1 MITIP
6 GQRLQHAL
14 MPSRL
19 FRRHIFE
26 ASILHSSE
34 AGRWW
39 DLVRICDSKTRR
51 YSTSFLEDFSVEAAD
66 LSDPRV
72 CPHCRSI
79 FRPTGLP
86 QVNDELDEYVT
97 PPFDLF
103 SQTKEQSWQ
112 QQRPSI

>member
-1 MITIP
+1 MIAQP
-6 GQRLQHAL
+6 GQKLRHVL

-19 FRRHIFE
+19 FRRHICE
-26 ASILHSSE
+26 ASILHSSQ

-39 DLVRICDSKTRR
+39 DLVRLCDGKTRR
-51 YSTSFLEDFSVEAAD
+51 CLTSFLEDFRVEIAD
-66 LSDPRV
+66 LSDPHV

-86 QVNDELDEYVT
+86 QANDELDEYGT

-103 SQTKEQSWQ
+103 SQTKEQS
-112 QQRPSI
+112 